1 MKHFDYK
8 IIKKLLVGEVF
19 SLFWG
24 FLGLYLLIMVV
35 KYGDPSQVPVILWII
50 FWFPFIFSTIFHY
63 LVNKKIEVYSSWLQ
77 SVIKESYINEVCNKY
92 KIEKNDV
99 MPLHYVTNHLGVQS
113 VPLWTKWLNVTM
125 AIFIFTDNQLYV
137 YEEVFNPA
145 KGLIESKTSN
155 YYYYSDITNF
165 KLEERSGEIGVKF
178 TAGNTTFDEYFGCE
192 EGDGTYDSIM
202 FLQDSI
208 RKHHENK

>member
-1 MKHFDYK
+1 MY
-8 IIKKLLVGEVF
+8 E
-19 SLFWG
+19 
-24 FLGLYLLIMVV
+24 
-35 KYGDPSQVPVILWII
+35 
-50 FWFPFIFSTIFHY
+50 
-63 LVNKKIEVYSSWLQ
+63 SWLQ
-77 SVIKESYINEVCNKY
+77 KVVKENYVNEVCNKY
-92 KIEKNDV
+92 KIEKNEA
-99 MPLHYVTNHLGVQS
+99 MPLHYVSNHLGVQA

-137 YEEVFNPA
+137 YEEAFNPA
-145 KGLIESKTSN
+145 KGIVESKTSN

>member
-1 MKHFDYK
+1 MKYFDYK
-8 IIKKLLVGEVF
+8 IIKWLLVGQVF
-19 SLFWG
+19 SSLS
-24 FLGLYLLIMVV
+24 GLYLLIMAV
-35 KYGDPSQVPVILWII
+35 KSGVIFQVPFIVWII
-50 FWFPFIFSTIFHY
+50 CWSPFIFLSIFHY
-63 LVNKKIEVYSSWLQ
+63 LVNKKIEVYNSWLQ

-125 AIFIFTDNQLYV
+125 AIFIFTDNQLFV
-137 YEEVFNPA
+137 YEEIFNPA
-145 KGLIESKTSN
+145 KEIIESKTSN

-165 KLEERSGEIGVKF
+165 KLEERSGVIGVKF
-178 TAGNTTFDEYFGCE
+178 TAGSTTFDECFACE
-192 EGDGTYDSIM
+192 DGDGTYDSIM

-208 RKHHENK
+208 KKHHKM